1 MVPLIALTV
10 TAMVPMIDPYSCA
23 TNPAIARQAAV
34 GPISTLF
41 YWCLEPCSTY
51 ACKTSRV
58 SFYYLTY
65 IGCGMGAPARRDLH
79 TPGGKVP
86 GGGSVLES
94 A

>member
-41 YWCLEPCSTY
+41 YWC
-51 ACKTSRV
+51 SRTLL
-58 SFYYLTY
+58 YL
-65 IGCGMGAPARRDLH
+65 CMQDLQ
-79 TPGGKVP
+79 GQFLLFNVYRLWD
-86 GGGSVLES
+86 GS
-94 A
+94 AGP